1 MLQED
6 IQMSK
11 NKKPMVWI
19 ISYFAGGPSYCPRI
33 PDYSL
38 AKYLR
43 EHGYQAIVFA
53 GSALHNTDINFITDG
68 STCKRQIVD
77 GVPFVYIHTRQYE
90 GMKGESLSFL
100 DFYYNMMRCHK
111 FFKKPDIIMA
121 AMPQPLSCLAGY
133 KIAKKYKV
141 PYITS
146 IVDLWP
152 LSIVEYASFSDR
164 NPAIVSMYEYEKW
177 LYKVSDELIFTWEGA
192 YDYIID
198 KGWDDQIPRSK
209 FHYINIGV
217 DLKEFYDNMQ
227 NYTVD
232 DPDLEDDVFRV
243 MYCGSVRTANDIGT
257 VVSSAKSLNADGYGD
272 RIRFII
278 YGDGPDLEVLKKR
291 CVDEDIP
298 NVVFKGSIDK
308 KYIPYVL
315 SKSDLNILNLKPAK
329 TQKYGNSSNKLF
341 EYLAAGNPVIANI
354 DEGKY
359 PIISKYDCGKVV
371 EPGSPEAYAKG
382 IEYFVNLSDDER
394 DRYRKNAIETAK
406 LFDTDLLNGEWEKL
420 IRKRIEKGR
429 EKKCC
434 CRCGCSCKKD
444 KS

>member
-1 MLQED
+1 M
-6 IQMSK
+6 
-11 NKKPMVWI
+11 KKPMVWI

-43 EHGYQAIVFA
+43 EHGYDALVFA
-53 GSALHNTDINFITDG
+53 GSALHNTEINFITDG
-68 STCKRQIVD
+68 SICREAMVD
-77 GVPFVYIHTRQYE
+77 GVPFVYVHTRQYKS
-90 GMKGESLSFL
+90 MKGESISFI
-100 DFYYNMMRCHK
+100 DFYLNIMRCYK
-111 FFKKPDIIMA
+111 RFGKPDIIMA

-133 KIAKKYKV
+133 RIAKKIGI

-152 LSIVEYASFSDR
+152 LSIVEYAGFS
-164 NPAIVSMYEYEKW
+164 NNHPAIRMMYAYEKW
-177 LYKVSDELIFTWEGA
+177 LYKKSDELVFTWEGA

-198 KGWDDQIPRSK
+198 KGWDKAIPRSK

-217 DLKEFYDNMQ
+217 DLKEFYNNMKTYQ
-227 NYTVD
+227 ID
-232 DPDLEDDVFRV
+232 DPDLQDDMFRV

-257 VVSSAKSLNADGYGD
+257 VVSCAKSLNEDGYAD
-272 RIRFII
+272 KVRFII
-278 YGDGPDLEVLKKR
+278 YGDGPDRETLQKR
-291 CVDEDIP
+291 CREEHIS

-315 SKSDLNILNLKPAK
+315 SRSNLNILNLKPAK

-359 PIISKYDCGKVV
+359 PIISKYQCGKVV
-371 EPGSPEAYAKG
+371 KAGSSADYAKG
-382 IEYFVNLSDDER
+382 VEFFMNMNEEEMSRYKER
-394 DRYRKNAIETAK
+394 ALETAK
-406 LFDTDLLNGEWEKL
+406 LFDTDEINRQWQEIMAKH
-420 IRKRIEKGR
+420 IEK
-429 EKKCC
+429 KNC
-434 CRCGCSCKKD
+434 
-444 KS
+444 

>member
-1 MLQED
+1 M
-6 IQMSK
+6 
-11 NKKPMVWI
+11 KKPMVWI

-43 EHGYQAIVFA
+43 EHGYDALVFA
-53 GSALHNTDINFITDG
+53 GSALHNTDINFITDK
-68 STCKRQIVD
+68 STYREEMVD
-77 GVPFVYIHTRQYE
+77 GVPFVYVRTRQYNS
-90 GMKGESLSFL
+90 MKGESLSFI
-100 DFYYNMMRCHK
+100 DFYLNMMKCYK
-111 FFKKPDIIMA
+111 NFQKPDAIMA

-133 KIAKKYKV
+133 KIAKKLHI

-152 LSIVEYASFSDR
+152 LSIVEYADFSDN
-164 NPAIVSMYEYEKW
+164 NPAIKAMYAYEKW
-177 LYKVSDELIFTWEGA
+177 LYKKSDELVFTWEGA

-198 KGWDDQIPRSK
+198 KGWDKAIPRSK

-217 DLKEFYDNMQ
+217 DLKEFYTNQ
-227 NYTVD
+227 EAYKVD
-232 DPDLEDDVFRV
+232 DPDLDDNAFRV

-257 VVSSAKSLNADGYGD
+257 VVSCAKSLNEDGYRD
-272 RIRFII
+272 KIRFII
-278 YGDGPDLEVLKKR
+278 YGDGPDREVLQKR
-291 CVDEDIP
+291 CKDEAIT

-315 SKSDLNILNLKPAK
+315 SKSNLNVLNLKPAK

-359 PIISKYDCGKVV
+359 PIISKYGCGKIVKA
-371 EPGSPEAYAKG
+371 GSSEEYAKG
-382 IEYFVNLSDDER
+382 VEYFATLTETELNEYKKHAV
-394 DRYRKNAIETAK
+394 ETAK
-406 LFDTDLLNGEWEKL
+406 LFDTEEMNRQWKEIIETC
-420 IRKRIEKGR
+420 IKRNAGN
-429 EKKCC
+429 
-434 CRCGCSCKKD
+434 
-444 KS
+444 

>member
-1 MLQED
+1 
-6 IQMSK
+6 
-11 NKKPMVWI
+11 MVWI

-43 EHGYQAIVFA
+43 EHGCDALVFA

-68 STCKRQIVD
+68 STYKEQMVD
-77 GVPFVYIHTRQYE
+77 GVPFVYVRTRSYSSR
-90 GMKGESLSFL
+90 KGESLSFV
-100 DFYYNMMRCHK
+100 DFYLNMLKCYRH
-111 FFKKPDIIMA
+111 FERPDLIMA

-133 KIAKKYKV
+133 KIAKKYNI

-152 LSIVEYASFSDR
+152 LSIVEYADFSDN
-164 NPAIVSMYEYEKW
+164 NPAIKAMYAYEKW
-177 LYKVSDELIFTWEGA
+177 LYKKSDELVFTWEGA

-198 KGWDDQIPRSK
+198 KGWDKQVPRSK

-217 DLKEFYDNMQ
+217 DLKEFYHNLET
-227 NYTVD
+227 YKID
-232 DPDLEDDVFRV
+232 DPDLTDDKFRV

-257 VVSSAKSLNADGYGD
+257 VVSCADSLNKDGFKD
-272 RIRFII
+272 KIRFII
-278 YGDGPDLEVLKKR
+278 YGDGPDREVLAKR
-291 CVDEDIP
+291 CADEGIT

-315 SKSDLNILNLKPAK
+315 SRSDLNVLNLKPAK

-359 PIISKYDCGKVV
+359 PIITKYGCGKVV
-371 EPGSPEAYAKG
+371 KAGSSEEYAKG
-382 IEYFVNLSDDER
+382 VEFFATMDSEEMR
-394 DRYRKNAIETAK
+394 RYKNNALQTAK
-406 LFDTDLLNGEWEKL
+406 LFDTDEIN
-420 IRKRIEKGR
+420 RKWQEIITNCIERSK
-429 EKKCC
+429 
-434 CRCGCSCKKD
+434 
-444 KS
+444 

>member
-1 MLQED
+1 M
-6 IQMSK
+6 
-11 NKKPMVWI
+11 KKPMVWI

-43 EHGYQAIVFA
+43 EHGYEALVFA

-68 STCKRQIVD
+68 STFREQMVD
-77 GVPFVYIHTRQYE
+77 GVPFVYVYTRQYKS
-90 GMKGESLSFL
+90 MKGESLSFI
-100 DFYYNMMRCHK
+100 DFYRNMMKCYKH
-111 FFKKPDIIMA
+111 FEKPDIIMA

-133 KIAKKYKV
+133 RIAKKYKI

-152 LSIVEYASFSDR
+152 LSIVEYADFSDH
-164 NPAIVSMYEYEKW
+164 NPAIRAMYSYEKW
-177 LYKVSDELIFTWEGA
+177 LYKKSDELVFTWEGA

-198 KGWDDQIPRSK
+198 KGWDNIIPKNK

-217 DLKEFYDNMQ
+217 DLEEFYRNMESFQ
-227 NYTVD
+227 ID
-232 DPDLEDDVFRV
+232 DSDLQDKKFRV

-257 VVSSAKSLNADGYGD
+257 VVSCAKKLNDDGYGD
-272 RIRFII
+272 DIRFII
-278 YGDGPDLEVLKKR
+278 YGDGPDREVLEKR
-291 CVDEDIP
+291 CLDENIP
-298 NVVFKGSIDK
+298 NVVFKGMIDK

-315 SKSDLNILNLKPAK
+315 SKSNLNVLNLKPAE

-359 PIISKYDCGKVV
+359 PIITKYGCGKVV
-371 EPGSPEAYAKG
+371 KAGSSEEYAEGVAYFA
-382 IEYFVNLSDDER
+382 NLEQEDMK
-394 DRYRKNAIETAK
+394 RYKENAIKTAK
-406 LFDTDLLNGEWEKL
+406 LFDTEMINGAWERV
-420 IRKRIEKGR
+420 IRNALERV
-429 EKKCC
+429 
-434 CRCGCSCKKD
+434 
-444 KS
+444 

>member
-1 MLQED
+1 M
-6 IQMSK
+6 
-11 NKKPMVWI
+11 KKPMVWI

-43 EHGYQAIVFA
+43 EHGYDALVFA

-68 STCKRQIVD
+68 RTYREQLVD
-77 GVPFVYIHTRQYE
+77 GVPFVYVKTRQYDSQ
-90 GMKGESLSFL
+90 KGESLSFV
-100 DFYYNMMRCHK
+100 DFYRNMMKTYKR
-111 FFKKPDIIMA
+111 FVKPDIIMA

-133 KIAKKYKV
+133 RIAKKYHI

-152 LSIVEYASFSDR
+152 LSIVEYADFSD
-164 NPAIVSMYEYEKW
+164 NHPAIRAMYAYEKW
-177 LYKVSDELIFTWEGA
+177 LYEKSDALVFTWEGA

-198 KGWDDQIPRSK
+198 KGWDHKVPRSK

-217 DLKEFYDNMQ
+217 NLQEFYENMKKYQ
-227 NYTVD
+227 VN
-232 DPDLEDDVFRV
+232 DPDLEDDTFRV

-257 VVSSAKSLNADGYGD
+257 VVSSAKKLNEDGYGD
-272 RIRFII
+272 KIRFII
-278 YGDGPDLEVLKKR
+278 YGDGPDKEVLEKR
-291 CVDEDIP
+291 CIDEKIP
-298 NVVFKGSIDK
+298 NVVFKGNIDK

-315 SKSDLNILNLKPAK
+315 SKSNLNVLNLKPAK

-359 PIISKYDCGKVV
+359 PIISKYGCGKVV
-371 EPGSPEAYAKG
+371 KAGSPEAYAEG
-382 IEYFVNLSDDER
+382 IEHFMTLNDEEVKQYKENAVN
-394 DRYRKNAIETAK
+394 TAK
-406 LFDTDLLNGEWEKL
+406 LFDTDKINSDWEKV
-420 IRKRIEKGR
+420 IKGLL
-429 EKKCC
+429 
-434 CRCGCSCKKD
+434 D
-444 KS
+444 K

>member
-1 MLQED
+1 M
-6 IQMSK
+6 K
-11 NKKPMVWI
+11 RPMVWI

-43 EHGYQAIVFA
+43 EHGCDALVFA

-68 STCKRQIVD
+68 STYKEQMVD
-77 GVPFVYIHTRQYE
+77 GVPFVYVRTRSYSSR
-90 GMKGESLSFL
+90 KGESLSFV
-100 DFYYNMMRCHK
+100 DFYLNMLKCYRH
-111 FFKKPDIIMA
+111 FERPDLIMA

-133 KIAKKYKV
+133 KIAKKYNI

-152 LSIVEYASFSDR
+152 LSIVEYADFSDN
-164 NPAIVSMYEYEKW
+164 NPAIKAMYAYEKW
-177 LYKVSDELIFTWEGA
+177 LYKKSDELVFTWEGA

-198 KGWDDQIPRSK
+198 KGWDKQVPRSK

-217 DLKEFYDNMQ
+217 DLKEFYHNLET
-227 NYTVD
+227 YKID
-232 DPDLEDDVFRV
+232 DPDLTDDKFRV

-257 VVSSAKSLNADGYGD
+257 VVSCADSLNKDGFKD
-272 RIRFII
+272 KIRFII
-278 YGDGPDLEVLKKR
+278 YGDGPDREVLAKR
-291 CVDEDIP
+291 CADEGIT

-315 SKSDLNILNLKPAK
+315 SRSDLNVLNLKPAK

-359 PIISKYDCGKVV
+359 PIITKYGCGKVV
-371 EPGSPEAYAKG
+371 KAGSSEEYAKG
-382 IEYFVNLSDDER
+382 VEFFATMDSEEMN
-394 DRYRKNAIETAK
+394 RYKNNALQTAR
-406 LFDTDLLNGEWEKL
+406 LFDTDEIN
-420 IRKRIEKGR
+420 RKWQEIIMNCIERGK
-429 EKKCC
+429 
-434 CRCGCSCKKD
+434 
-444 KS
+444 

>member
-1 MLQED
+1 M
-6 IQMSK
+6 
-11 NKKPMVWI
+11 KKPMIWI
-19 ISYFAGGPSYCPRI
+19 ISFFAGGPSYCPRI

-43 EHGYQAIVFA
+43 EHGCDALVFA

-68 STCKRQIVD
+68 STYKEQMVD
-77 GVPFVYIHTRQYE
+77 GVPFVYVRTRSYSSR
-90 GMKGESLSFL
+90 KGESLSFV
-100 DFYYNMMRCHK
+100 DFYLNMLKCYRH
-111 FFKKPDIIMA
+111 FERPDLIMA

-133 KIAKKYKV
+133 KIAKKYNI

-152 LSIVEYASFSDR
+152 LSIVEYADFSDN
-164 NPAIVSMYEYEKW
+164 NPAIKAMYAYEKW
-177 LYKVSDELIFTWEGA
+177 LYKKSDELVFTWEGA

-198 KGWDDQIPRSK
+198 KGWDKQIPKSK

-217 DLKEFYDNMQ
+217 DLKEFYHNLETYKM
-227 NYTVD
+227 D
-232 DPDLEDDVFRV
+232 DPDLTDDKFRV

-257 VVSSAKSLNADGYGD
+257 VVSCADSLNRDGFKD
-272 RIRFII
+272 KIRFII
-278 YGDGPDLEVLKKR
+278 YGDGPDKEVLAKR
-291 CVDEDIP
+291 CADEGIT

-315 SKSDLNILNLKPAK
+315 SRSDLNVLNLKPAK

-359 PIISKYDCGKVV
+359 PIITKYGCGKVV
-371 EPGSPEAYAKG
+371 KAGSSEEYAKG
-382 IEYFVNLSDDER
+382 VEFFATMDSEEMS
-394 DRYRKNAIETAK
+394 RYKNNALQTAK
-406 LFDTDLLNGEWEKL
+406 LFDTDEIN
-420 IRKRIEKGR
+420 RKWQEIIMNCIERSK
-429 EKKCC
+429 
-434 CRCGCSCKKD
+434 
-444 KS
+444 

>member
-1 MLQED
+1 MR
-6 IQMSK
+6 
-11 NKKPMVWI
+11 KPMVWI

-43 EHGYQAIVFA
+43 EHGYEALVFA
-53 GSALHNTDINFITDG
+53 GSALHNTDINFINDG
-68 STCKRQIVD
+68 SVYRETMVD
-77 GVPFVYIHTRQYE
+77 GVPFVYVRTRQYKS
-90 GMKGESLSFL
+90 MKGESLSFI
-100 DFYYNMMRCHK
+100 DYYINIMKCYKH
-111 FFKKPDIIMA
+111 FEKPDLIMA

-133 KIAKKYKV
+133 RIAKKLHV

-164 NPAIVSMYEYEKW
+164 NPAIRAMYAFEKW
-177 LYKVSDELIFTWEGA
+177 LYKKSDELVFTWEGA

-198 KGWDDQIPRSK
+198 KGWGKQIPRSK

-217 DLKEFYDNMQ
+217 NLKEFYYNMET
-227 NYTVD
+227 YRIE
-232 DPDLEDDVFRV
+232 DPDLTDDAFRV

-257 VVSSAKSLNADGYGD
+257 VVSCAKCLDKDGYGN
-272 RIRFII
+272 RVRFII
-278 YGDGPDLEVLKKR
+278 YGDGPDRKTLEKR
-291 CVDEDIP
+291 CIDEGIA

-308 KYIPYVL
+308 KYIPFVL
-315 SKSDLNILNLKPAK
+315 SKSNLNVLNLKPAK

-359 PIISKYDCGKVV
+359 PIITKYGCGKIVKA
-371 EPGSPEAYAKG
+371 GSSEQYAKG
-382 IEYFVNLSDDER
+382 VEYFVELSEDEMKQYKIR
-394 DRYRKNAIETAK
+394 AVQTAK
-406 LFDTDLLNGEWEKL
+406 LFDTEK
-420 IRKRIEKGR
+420 INRQWQEIIARRIESNRKQQ
-429 EKKCC
+429 
-434 CRCGCSCKKD
+434 
-444 KS
+444 